1 MCLKCES
8 TFRRFQLG
16 EGPSRGPLQDCEN
29 IAEGWLPA
37 DLVRVVSLMESS
49 RQTAV
54 LLTTP
59 AHQRHAS
66 EA

>member
-1 MCLKCES
+1 M
-8 TFRRFQLG
+8 QQG
-16 EGPSRGPLQDCEN
+16 DN
-29 IAEGWLPA
+29 IGRDMVGLISHYSHSIHKKNTMQGSVGTA

-54 LLTTP
+54 LVTSP